1 MDFDRIP
8 SFFPFVVIVFWL
20 VISLVI
26 SRIGGWAALADVYR
40 LEDSFEGERMRFRSG
55 QMRYAMSYNNCLT
68 IGADRRGL
76 YLSVFFFF
84 RLGHPPLF
92 IPWSEI
98 TVTEKQRYFMN
109 ATEFTFSRVPGVY
122 LRLSSNTAKMVLAW
136 NSAREGSA
144 PVAHKAADP
153 AG

>member
-1 MDFDRIP
+1 MDIVP
-8 SFFPFVVIVFWL
+8 IQPFFPFVFILFWL

-26 SRIGGWAALADVYR
+26 SRMGGWSALAKRYR
-40 LEDSFEGERMRFRSG
+40 LEDSFDGERMRFRSG

-76 YLSVFFFF
+76 YLAVFFFF

-98 TVTEKQRYFMN
+98 AVTEKQRYFMH
-109 ATEFTFSRVPGVY
+109 AMEFSFSRVPGVY
-122 LRLSSNTAKMVLAW
+122 LRLSSGTAEKVLAK
-136 NSAREGSA
+136 NSTREGSA
-144 PVAHKAADP
+144 PAPHRTATYAE
-153 AG
+153 